1 MKTGN
6 LSIELKSKA
15 EIELFFFQIE
25 IRIKFFFY
33 FYCVA
38 ISIRL
43 GHERKVNEENL
54 RNNHELKGTI
64 KFLNYY

>member
-25 IRIKFFFY
+25 LNFFFY

-38 ISIRL
+38 NSIRL
-43 GHERKVNEENL
+43 GHERKINEENS
-54 RNNHELKGTI
+54 RNNHELRGIQFFRKI
-64 KFLNYY
+64 IN